1 MNILLNVCYLISSY
15 IRTYLGMVKIALG
28 MLVVVLTLT
37 LGVSNSVPAIHMLLV
52 NDPWN
57 G

>member
-15 IRTYLGMVKIALG
+15 IRTYLGTVKIMLG
-28 MLVVVLTLT
+28 MLVVLLTLT
-37 LGVSNSVPAIHMLLV
+37 LGVSNSIPTVHMLLA